1 MKTIAQ
7 THSPLVGSLRA
18 LLRAIFDIVRPRHEA
33 AQIEAAVAASGHPSG
48 A

>member
-1 MKTIAQ
+1 MKAIAQ
-7 THSPLVGSLRA
+7 RHSPFVGSL
-18 LLRAIFDIVRPRHEA
+18 LAILGAVFKVVRPRHDA

>member
-7 THSPLVGSLRA
+7 THSPFVDALRA
-18 LLRAIFDIVRPRHEA
+18 MLRAVFDVVRPRHHA